1 MYERRAKS
9 TQDHT
14 PVIFS
19 TCIDESLVFY
29 NDVLGFRIIENCCNF
44 RVLHAGG
51 FFDVISTDD
60 HGLTNGAIILYFTDL
75 DKFRSRLLGRGIK
88 ISESTRPFYKYSNF
102 EIKDPDQN
110 TICCFASH

>member
-60 HGLTNGAIILYFTDL
+60 HGLTNGAIILYFAEL
-75 DKFRSRLLGRGIK
+75 ENFRSRVLNRGVAIF
-88 ISESTRPFYKYSNF
+88 ENTAVVYEYSNLA
-102 EIKDPDQN
+102 IKDPDQN
-110 TICCFASH
+110 TIYCFVSH